1 MSVGCSGTRT
11 GLLTRGRGCAVGVGS
26 LLGSLAVSGALSLHA
41 INADNIN
48 GKMAYFALVLNF
60 FIKVSYN

>member
-1 MSVGCSGTRT
+1 MALALACSPVVGAV
-11 GLLTRGRGCAVGVGS
+11 AVGAGS